1 MDWST
6 KAMLQETLR
15 CLQKTET
22 DLGVNLDTVRKHVSA
37 AIMEFDKTVG
47 RCERCRGRG
56 VCRCV
61 LCGGVGELQYPKHQK
76 CTRCLGTALE
86 QCAECCGYGISRR
99 SGPVADGRARYFSS
113 RIQRGLTRESTLGRD
128 VLT

>member
-22 DLGVNLDTVRKHVSA
+22 DLGVNLDGVRKHVSA
-37 AIMEFDKTVG
+37 AIMEFDKVHG

-56 VCRCV
+56 VSRCV
-61 LCGGVGELQYPKHQK
+61 LCGGVGELQYPKHQT

-86 QCAECCGYGISRR
+86 QCAECCGYGIS
-99 SGPVADGRARYFSS
+99 
-113 RIQRGLTRESTLGRD
+113 
-128 VLT
+128 

>member
-37 AIMEFDKTVG
+37 AITEFDKTVG

-86 QCAECCGYGISRR
+86 QCAECCGYGIS
-99 SGPVADGRARYFSS
+99 
-113 RIQRGLTRESTLGRD
+113 
-128 VLT
+128 

>member
-22 DLGVNLDTVRKHVSA
+22 DLGVNLDGVRKHVSA

-56 VCRCV
+56 VSRCV
-61 LCGGVGELQYPKHQK
+61 Q

-86 QCAECCGYGISRR
+86 QCAECCGYGIS
-99 SGPVADGRARYFSS
+99 
-113 RIQRGLTRESTLGRD
+113 
-128 VLT
+128 